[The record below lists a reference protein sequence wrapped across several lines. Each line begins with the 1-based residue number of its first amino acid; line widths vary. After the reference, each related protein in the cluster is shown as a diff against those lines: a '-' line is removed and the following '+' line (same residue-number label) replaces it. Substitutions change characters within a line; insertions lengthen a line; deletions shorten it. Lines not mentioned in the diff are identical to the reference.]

1 MEAMEIL
8 GEFQSLKEHTLMF
21 PLMVKIELKILWHIM
36 NAATQAMDPLF
47 SAPIQW
53 EKIGISET
61 FKTGDEVIETGLLSA
76 K

>member
-21 PLMVKIELKILWHIM
+21 PLMVKIELKILWQIM

-47 SAPIQW
+47 SAPIQ
-53 EKIGISET
+53 
-61 FKTGDEVIETGLLSA
+61 
-76 K
+76 